1 MVELFIENSK
11 LDTSEFFSTMLT
23 MAIDDVKD
31 FDAKHTT
38 FSKTIILP
46 ATKNNNL
53 TLGNIFEITG
63 ANSYDPT
70 LPNKGANFNAAIG
83 AKAIMFQ
90 DNIQIFKGTFR
101 LLEIIID
108 DGFIEY
114 ECSVVGELGGF
125 VAKVAALKL
134 EDLDFSAYDHTY
146 DLATIVSSWANTTSG
161 DGIYY
166 PLIDYGNY
174 STNKKDFK
182 YKTLRPA
189 LFVKEYIDKIFANA
203 GYSYDCNL
211 FTGTTADALRFKS
224 LIIPNNKKTLTRKA
238 LIALDLLDNHVT
250 IFSAGG
256 AIVYVPF
263 SLQPILGDFV
273 PNGTNEQF
281 TFTSAATVT
290 GIFTLHIK
298 GSYTKTSTVA
308 LTFDVYR
315 NGSSIATV
323 SLGAGLT
330 GLHAFDFTIDSA
342 STTVNNG
349 DIISV
354 QLAGSTLSGNT
365 FSANMTEYELKITT
379 KDKQTVT
386 INLGEQV
393 YMNDVLPQN
402 ILQRDFVSS
411 IVKLFNLYIFEDRD
425 KDKHLKIMP
434 FVDFYAGAS
443 SIDWTLKIDRSQP
456 LRIKPMSE
464 LNARYYDFKFRA
476 DSDYYN
482 DLYAKRYNETYGSYK
497 YDSQYEFSKDSH
509 NIELIFS
516 GTPLVGYNGC
526 DKLFSS
532 IFKLTNGVEDNVDSN
547 IRLLQAKKITSVTS
561 WDILADNGTTILGSY
576 TDYPYA
582 GHLDDPDAPANDINF
597 GVPKEL
603 FFTLV
608 IGALNINQ
616 FNVYWSSYMAE
627 ITDKDSKLLT
637 AKVKLN
643 YKDIYTLDFSKLIYI
658 DGSLFRL
665 NKIIDY
671 NATNEDTC
679 TAEFIKVINKIY

>member
-1 MVELFIENSK
+1 MIELFIENSK
-11 LDTSEFFSTMLT
+11 LDTSEVFSTMLT

-63 ANSYDPT
+63 ANNYDPT
-70 LPNKGANFNAAIG
+70 QPNKGANFNAAIG

-108 DGFIEY
+108 DVFIEY

-146 DLATIVSSWANTTSG
+146 DLATIVSSWTNTTSG
-161 DGIYY
+161 AGVYY

-174 STNKKDFK
+174 SSNKKDFK

-189 LFVKEYIDKIFANA
+189 LFAKEYIDKIFANA
-203 GYSYDCNL
+203 GYSYDSSL
-211 FTGTTADALRFKS
+211 FVSARFKG

-238 LIALDLLDNHVT
+238 LIALDLLDDHVT

-308 LTFDVYR
+308 LTFNVYR

-342 STTVNNG
+342 STTINNG

-365 FSANMTEYELKITT
+365 FSTNMTEYELKITT

-476 DSDYYN
+476 DSDYFN

-547 IRLLQAKKITSVTS
+547 IRLLQAKKITGVTS
-561 WDILADNGTTILGSY
+561 WDILADNGTTILGRY

-608 IGALNINQ
+608 TGALNVNQ

-658 DGSLFRL
+658 DGALFRL

>member
-11 LDTSEFFSTMLT
+11 LDTSEVFSTMLT

-70 LPNKGANFNAAIG
+70 LPNKGANFNSAIG

-146 DLATIVSSWANTTSG
+146 ELATIVSSWANTSG
-161 DGIYY
+161 AGIYY

-203 GYSYDCNL
+203 GYSYDSSL
-211 FTGTTADALRFKS
+211 FSSTRFKG

-238 LIALDLLDNHVT
+238 LVALDLLDDHVT

-323 SLGAGLT
+323 SLGSGLT

-411 IVKLFNLYIFEDRD
+411 IVKLFNLYIFEDRE

-476 DSDYYN
+476 DSDYFN

-547 IRLLQAKKITSVTS
+547 IRLLQAKKITGVTS

-582 GHLDDPDAPANDINF
+582 GHLNDPDAPANDINF

-608 IGALNINQ
+608 TGALNINQ

-679 TAEFIKVINKIY
+679 TVEFLKIINKIY